1 MPFWRGCLF
10 SQIPNILTLLR
21 LLAAP
26 FLVVLL
32 REGAYL
38 EALILFVLAGIS
50 DGLDGYIAKRFDLV
64 SRLGAILD
72 PLADKVLIIS
82 TYVMLTILGDLPFW
96 VLIVVGF
103 RDLVIIGG
111 YLILDQLYQ
120 TVQMSPSRISKLNTF
135 TQIFLVIV
143 VLLQQASGWV
153 GDITV
158 NLGIACVVIT
168 TIASGIHY
176 VWVWGI
182 RTPAEHNVE

>member
-1 MPFWRGCLF
+1 VF
-10 SQIPNILTLLR
+10 SHVPNILTLLR

-26 FLVVLL
+26 FLVILL
-32 REGAYL
+32 KEGAYQQ
-38 EALILFVLAGIS
+38 ALVLFVLAGIS
-50 DGLDGYIAKRFDLV
+50 DGLDGYIAKRFGFV

-82 TYVMLTILGDLPFW
+82 TYVMLTLLGDLPFW
-96 VLIVVGF
+96 VLIIVGF

-120 TVQMSPSRISKLNTF
+120 IVQMSPSRISKLNTF

-143 VLLQQASGWV
+143 VLLQQSGGWV
-153 GDITV
+153 GHITV

-182 RTPAEHNVE
+182 RTPVEQSVE